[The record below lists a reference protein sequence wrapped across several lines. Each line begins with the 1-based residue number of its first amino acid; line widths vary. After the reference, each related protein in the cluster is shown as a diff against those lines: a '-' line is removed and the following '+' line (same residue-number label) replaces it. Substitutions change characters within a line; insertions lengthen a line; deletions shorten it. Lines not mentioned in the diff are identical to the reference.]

1 MDDLSQ
7 QLAFIV
13 EIDNLKAVYRK
24 TMVKA
29 DGNRQENS
37 AEHSW
42 QIALSAQVLQEYAEQ
57 PIDIHKVVCMLLI
70 HDIVEIDAGDLFAF
84 EDQALQDAQQEKEVA
99 AANRIFGLLPQ
110 AQSDKMLAM
119 WQEFEQA
126 QSIDARF
133 AKSIDRILPLVI
145 NMANNGG
152 SWVVNGVCKSQVIKR
167 NHYLQDL
174 SPKLWAYVLK
184 QIDVACEKGWLIN
197 D

>member
-1 MDDLSQ
+1 
-7 QLAFIV
+7 
-13 EIDNLKAVYRK
+13 
-24 TMVKA
+24 
-29 DGNRQENS
+29 
-37 AEHSW
+37 
-42 QIALSAQVLQEYAEQ
+42 
-57 PIDIHKVVCMLLI
+57 
-70 HDIVEIDAGDLFAF
+70 
-84 EDQALQDAQQEKEVA
+84 
-99 AANRIFGLLPQ
+99 
-110 AQSDKMLAM
+110 MLAM

-197 D
+197 DWMHLRWVIILLIITGNDIEDPEKAHT